1 MIDGCLWTKG
11 SLGFVCVRDW
21 YLLDV
26 LVLGKI
32 EDFPDSRST
41 IQRSLPDTL
50 RLEVLEMVV
59 KHVHRPMKGFDD
71 KSTLQPPEAD
81 WTPRR
86 EGYDFKEAKRL
97 LADRGGLML
106 GGLLSGR
113 KRTALAF
120 RR

>member
-1 MIDGCLWTKG
+1 MIDGCLWTQG

-26 LVLGKI
+26 LALGKI

-59 KHVHRPMKGFDD
+59 KHVDRPIKGFDD

-86 EGYDFKEAKRL
+86 KVTTLRRRKGYSRSEA
-97 LADRGGLML
+97 G
-106 GGLLSGR
+106 
-113 KRTALAF
+113 
-120 RR
+120 